1 MGPEI
6 IPILT
11 ILGALIVAGVGKL
24 SRRLCE
30 LLSVLF
36 AFGAAALSV
45 MYLIK
50 GWHGEVMLFEKYF
63 TFYSDSLSLFM
74 LAVVNILG
82 SLIVLYSVG
91 YMSHDKD
98 YIRYYF
104 LILLFIGAM
113 SGLVLAGDI
122 VLLYIFWEIVG
133 ICSALLIS
141 YWWEKP
147 EARRA
152 GLKAFAVTR
161 VGDFGMLF
169 GIALIILHLHNTN
182 IQYIL
187 ESGLNGQL
195 AFIVGLLLFIGA
207 VGKSAQFPLY
217 VWLPDAMEGP
227 TSVSAL
233 IHAATMVKAGVYLV
247 SRFYPLISGA
257 PGLLEIISWTA
268 IITIIISGFSALAAN
283 DIKKVL
289 AYSTIN
295 HLAIMFAALG
305 LGGWIYAQLHLLSH
319 SLFKA
324 LLFLCAGL
332 IVHEVGTRSL
342 DGISGLWNAGLK
354 ITTTAFLIGS
364 LSLAG
369 IPPFPGFVTK
379 EHVLGLIEEHLP
391 HSISYPLAFTISF
404 VSAMYIFRLFFK
416 IALGKSEKKLH
427 EKDPFMLTP
436 IILLATATAIGIV
449 FLTPT
454 ASLFEYEIELFEASI
469 VPIVGTILGL
479 ALAWVFWGA
488 GYGKGVKEALRPL
501 ADLAERGFLLDD
513 VYTGV
518 ARFVTSNVSRIV
530 VKIQTGVPSVNVLW
544 IILFLLILALVSLG
558 VI

>member
-1 MGPEI
+1 MGPEAV
-6 IPILT
+6 PILT
-11 ILGALIVAGVGKL
+11 ILGAIIVAGAGKL

-30 LLSVLF
+30 TLSVVF
-36 AFGAAALSV
+36 ASFVASLSIV
-45 MYLIK
+45 YLME
-50 GWHGEVMLFEKYF
+50 GWHGEVTLFERYF
-63 TFYSDSLSLFM
+63 TFHSDGLSLFM
-74 LAVVNILG
+74 LAVVNVLG

-91 YMSHDKD
+91 YMSRDKD

-122 VLLYIFWEIVG
+122 VLLYIFWEVVG

-141 YWWEKP
+141 YWWERP

-161 VGDFGMLF
+161 VGDFAMLF
-169 GIALIILHLHNTN
+169 GIALIILHLHSTN

-187 ESGLNGQL
+187 EKGLSGHT

-247 SRFYPLISGA
+247 SRFYPLMSGIA
-257 PGLLEIISWTA
+257 GLPEIIAWTA
-268 IITIIISGFSALAAN
+268 IITMIISGFSALAAN
-283 DIKKVL
+283 DIKRVL

-295 HLAIMFAALG
+295 HLAIMFVALG
-305 LGGWIYAQLHLLSH
+305 LGGWVYAQLHLLSH

-332 IVHEVGTRSL
+332 IIHEVGTRRI
-342 DGISGLWNAGLK
+342 DEINGLWGGGLK

-369 IPPFPGFVTK
+369 IPPFPGFATK
-379 EHVLGLIEEHLP
+379 EHIMGLIEEALP
-391 HSISYPLAFTISF
+391 HSISYPLTFTISL

-416 IALGKSEKKLH
+416 IALGKPQKRFH
-427 EKDPFMLTP
+427 EKDPFMLAP
-436 IILLATATAIGIV
+436 IILLAAATAIGIV

-454 ASLFEYEIELFEASI
+454 ASLFGHKIELFEAST
-469 VPIVGTILGL
+469 VPVVGTILGL
-479 ALAWVFWGA
+479 ALAWLFWGA
-488 GYGKGVKEALRPL
+488 GYWRGVREALRPL
-501 ADLAERGFLLDD
+501 AVIAERGFLLDD
-513 VYTGV
+513 IYTGI
-518 ARFVTSNVSRIV
+518 ARFVTNSVSRAV

-544 IILFLLILALVSLG
+544 MIILLLILALISLG
-558 VI
+558 VV